1 MPETDQNPEA
11 QYRGGRGTGVH
22 GPISASG
29 RLTTSGARG
38 YPNAK
43 RQRLLDACVDVVGEF
58 GYRQAKVSD
67 ICKAAGV
74 TLRDFYQCFS
84 GKDRCFAASFRFRGS
99 ILVERAKQTLAE
111 ASGPL
116 ERRIES
122 ALEVV
127 LGELADDVRVAHFV
141 AEAANAGETGE
152 ESIGAMITHARH
164 SGLPDQFRG
173 TNSWSLE
180 QEVLLTAIAGAV
192 THTIIAWVRRG
203 KAAELRDVAPC
214 LARYVTG
221 MFREVMPRPPVG

>member
-1 MPETDQNPEA
+1 MPQTEQDSERR
-11 QYRGGRGTGVH
+11 YRDGPRMRADEPVVAFGR
-22 GPISASG
+22 PS
-29 RLTTSGARG
+29 TSGANRPG
-38 YPNAK
+38 PNSK
-43 RQRLLDACVDVVGEF
+43 RQRLLEACVDVVGEF

-84 GKDRCFAASFRFRGS
+84 GKDRCFAASFQFKGNV
-99 ILVERAKQTLAE
+99 LVDQANQTLAE

-116 ERRIES
+116 ERKVQA

-127 LGELADDVRVAHFV
+127 LGELADDTRVAHFV

-152 ESIGAMITHARH
+152 ESIDAMITHARRRR
-164 SGLPDQFRG
+164 LPDQSTESDPR
-173 TNSWSLE
+173 NLE

-203 KAAELRDVAPC
+203 KAGELREVAPC
-214 LARYVTG
+214 LSRYVIG
-221 MFREVMPRPPVG
+221 ILRERPPPAA